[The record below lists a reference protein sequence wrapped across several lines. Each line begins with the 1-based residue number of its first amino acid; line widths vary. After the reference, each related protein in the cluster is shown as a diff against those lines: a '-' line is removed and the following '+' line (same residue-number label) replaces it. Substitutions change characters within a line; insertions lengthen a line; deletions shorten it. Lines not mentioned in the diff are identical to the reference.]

1 MASAEKRDAI
11 TKEKF
16 WWRTSVSVESPQDFV
31 ELSADE
37 IINGKSDIGLPGV
50 AVLVEEWVDRQATI
64 SEEQKLKLH
73 DYISLVRRRADG
85 SSKTNARW
93 MRDYVRS
100 HVDYCQDSIVP
111 EGVVYDM
118 LKLIHDVN
126 WGKKECHN
134 LVG

>member
-1 MASAEKRDAI
+1 MASAQKRDAV

-16 WWRTSVSVESPQDFV
+16 WWRTSVSVDSPDDFV

-37 IINGKSDIGLPGV
+37 IINGKSEIGLSGV
-50 AVLVEEWVDRQATI
+50 AALVEEWVDRQTNI

-73 DYISLVRRRADG
+73 NYISLVRRRAHG

-100 HVDYCQDSIVP
+100 HNDYCKDSIVP
-111 EGVVYDM
+111 ECVVYDM

-126 WGKKECHN
+126 WGKTKCHD
-134 LVG
+134 LVD